1 MPTADRTL
9 SECPELC
16 LPLPQE
22 PAFSTA
28 QSRSKA
34 MALVVAL
41 TLDGF
46 ARGDLF
52 WDDGD
57 SWETF
62 ERGDYTEILF
72 LASNVSTRSWG
83 HLGRASWW
91 PWHTCERGS
100 TWGRAPGGALGACG
114 VAESREHSVPSPL
127 SPGRRAQPAAEGQC
141 PP

>member
-1 MPTADRTL
+1 MAVPTADRTL
-9 SECPELC
+9 SEPWLQCLAGLGARLWQCTELC

-28 QSRSKA
+28 QSRSRA

-72 LASNVSTRSWG
+72 LASNVST
-83 HLGRASWW
+83 
-91 PWHTCERGS
+91 GS
-100 TWGRAPGGALGACG
+100 CWAGCPGGL
-114 VAESREHSVPSPL
+114 
-127 SPGRRAQPAAEGQC
+127 AQL
-141 PP
+141 